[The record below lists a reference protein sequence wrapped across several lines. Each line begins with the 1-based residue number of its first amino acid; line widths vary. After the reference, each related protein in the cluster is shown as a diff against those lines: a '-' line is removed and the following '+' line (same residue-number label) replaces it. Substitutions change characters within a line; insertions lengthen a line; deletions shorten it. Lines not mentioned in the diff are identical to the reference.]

1 MDPCHSVFGKYIFFL
16 IKPVLIMLIS
26 SEMLKRKTYFIPK
39 ILQVKSYGVLFAE
52 MMRLY
57 PDSIQVGSIIQIFA
71 TVFLSR

>member
-1 MDPCHSVFGKYIFFL
+1 
-16 IKPVLIMLIS
+16 MLIS
-26 SEMLKRKTYFIPK
+26 SEMLKRKEKTYFIPK